1 MSTTPFTPR
10 SYGEAMDYVF
20 VWLKSLYLPILD
32 FVFTEMRKYQVQ
44 ILKDEEVKGLEQ
56 EKAPATRSPETE
68 EEHAAGGALL
78 ALNVL
83 SEQQYHTRPS
93 WTEERARP
101 GIWRLTCNLTLPD
114 GRRL

>member
-1 MSTTPFTPR
+1 
-10 SYGEAMDYVF
+10 MDYVF

-32 FVFTEMRKYQVQ
+32 FVFAEMRKYQVQ
-44 ILKDEEVKGLEQ
+44 ILQDEELKGLEQ
-56 EKAPATRSPETE
+56 QKAPTGRSAEAE

-83 SEQQYHTRPS
+83 CEQQYRIRPT

-101 GIWRLTCNLTLPD
+101 GIWKLTCDLTLPD